1 LTSDFEF
8 ALNFKS
14 IDRISTLSK
23 IRIVWKQSSNY
34 LADSETFA
42 KDIWVNALTLVFILP
57 DLKMIWKLNFDRMFR

>member
-1 LTSDFEF
+1 MTSDFEF